1 MNVTFAC
8 PDCQR
13 ATRLDLPPREI
24 STGGDS
30 IARSDL
36 VCSHCGLVLPHPA
49 GAIEQG
55 QLLRCLACPSRELFV
70 RKDFPQ
76 RLGVAIVVLGFAA
89 SCVAWYFYW
98 TNLTFAIL
106 FATALADLVLYK
118 IVGEALVCYSCGA
131 EYRQVAEPRRHG
143 GFDLETH
150 ERYRQQAARLAASS
164 GDPRPRVQAASQ
176 SLGGQSS
183 RKI

>member
-13 ATRLDLPPREI
+13 ATRLDVPPRQA
-24 STGGDS
+24 SAGGEPPGS
-30 IARSDL
+30 GL
-36 VCSHCGLVLPHPA
+36 VCGHCGLVLPRPT

-150 ERYRQQAARLAASS
+150 ERYRQQAARLAASN
-164 GDPRPRVQAASQ
+164 GDPRQKVPAASQ
-176 SLGGQSS
+176 SLGGQAG
-183 RKI
+183 RQI